1 MIAAW
6 QGGLEGCYWF
16 ITVEQW
22 KLVSIGLKT
31 KYNNAHTL
39 APDIFFLLPP
49 PILTILILL
58 TTVPYTYPCLAWTVE
73 EELPPEQTP
82 ISPCELAGRGMP
94 F

>member
-1 MIAAW
+1 MLLI
-6 QGGLEGCYWF
+6 YHN
-16 ITVEQW
+16 
-22 KLVSIGLKT
+22 KT
-31 KYNNAHTL
+31 MKISFNRFKNYIQQPPLPL
-39 APDIFFLLPP
+39 APDAPIFFFFFFPLLPS

-58 TTVPYTYPCLAWTVE
+58 ATVPYTYPCLAWTVE